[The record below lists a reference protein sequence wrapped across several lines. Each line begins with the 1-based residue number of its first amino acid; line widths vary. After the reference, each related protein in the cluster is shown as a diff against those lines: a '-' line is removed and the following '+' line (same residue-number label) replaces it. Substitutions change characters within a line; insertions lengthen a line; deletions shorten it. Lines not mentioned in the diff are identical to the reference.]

1 MPQPGL
7 CPQPSRAGWQQD
19 GSGAGCQAA
28 GRRSQEGCLLM
39 RLWGFRCWCGAVEDA
54 ELCCWCSRLRAGL
67 ASLIGSKW
75 LCTRNKQLARSHAK
89 PCCPLASLCL
99 QVHQAGHPAPAAQTP
114 GTAQVWCR
122 GRFSFFFFLTQDV
135 FPSDRE
141 KLSLAHKSQGG
152 VKALCSRGSRG
163 RPGRISA

>member
-89 PCCPLASLCL
+89 PCCPRMLPSCLTLLAGAPGWASSTRSPDARDSSSVVQR
-99 QVHQAGHPAPAAQTP
+99 QVQLLFLPDSR
-114 GTAQVWCR
+114 C
-122 GRFSFFFFLTQDV
+122 FSV
-135 FPSDRE
+135 
-141 KLSLAHKSQGG
+141 
-152 VKALCSRGSRG
+152 
-163 RPGRISA
+163 